1 MKPIYSIL
9 LSVLLIQSVVAVA
22 QTQDKAAPDEE
33 TKAAINAYKIAE
45 AELKSVF
52 NQVLTMYSSDTEFL
66 KNLRESQNIWVKFR
80 TAELKTKFPERGP
93 GEYGSV
99 YTMCVNDF
107 LTEMTNAR
115 ITTLKDWIKGTYEGD
130 VCSGSVKIN

>member
-1 MKPIYSIL
+1 MKQIKSLL
-9 LSVLLIQSVVAVA
+9 LSILLIQSMLTMA
-22 QTQDKAAPDEE
+22 QTQDKMPQDEE
-33 TKAAINAYKIAE
+33 TKAAINAYKA
-45 AELKSVF
+45 ADVELNSVY
-52 NQVLTMYSSDTEFL
+52 NQILKMYSADAEFL
-66 KNLRESQNIWVKFR
+66 KNLRESQNIWIKFR

-107 LTEMTNAR
+107 LTEMTIQR
-115 ITTLKDWIKGTYEGD
+115 TTTLKDWIKGTYEGD